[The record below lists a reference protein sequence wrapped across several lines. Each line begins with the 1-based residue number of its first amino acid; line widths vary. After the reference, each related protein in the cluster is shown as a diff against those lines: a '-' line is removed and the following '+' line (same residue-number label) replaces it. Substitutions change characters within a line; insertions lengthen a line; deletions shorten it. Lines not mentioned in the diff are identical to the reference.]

1 MSELKTIDDIHDGA
15 VYTPKQIA
23 GVLDVPSRRI
33 VQAFRAGEIA
43 GIELGPKTIRLT
55 GRSIREWL
63 NRKNTNMSLADSAAQ
78 VESSPTGSGASTS
91 SKKAKNVGDLA
102 LASL

>member
-1 MSELKTIDDIHDGA
+1 MKLHTMDDVIDGA

-23 GVLDVPSRRI
+23 DVLGVPSRRI

-43 GIELGPKTIRLT
+43 GIELGPKTIRIT

-63 NRKNTNMSLADSAAQ
+63 NRKNSPMSLVDSGEK
-78 VESSPTGSGASTS
+78 VESSPMDNGASTS
-91 SKKAKNVGDLA
+91 NKKGKSVGDLA
-102 LASL
+102 LASV